1 MRVERALLRAKR
13 ALLRAKRALLRVNG
27 ALLRVKRALLRVRG
41 LVIVDSFEAGVM
53 NATALRTNHQLLRN
67 TACHVIVDRR
77 YVLR

>member
-13 ALLRAKRALLRVNG
+13 ALLRVNG
-27 ALLRVKRALLRVRG
+27 ALLRVRG

-77 YVLR
+77 YVLRKKWGAAQGFRVEG